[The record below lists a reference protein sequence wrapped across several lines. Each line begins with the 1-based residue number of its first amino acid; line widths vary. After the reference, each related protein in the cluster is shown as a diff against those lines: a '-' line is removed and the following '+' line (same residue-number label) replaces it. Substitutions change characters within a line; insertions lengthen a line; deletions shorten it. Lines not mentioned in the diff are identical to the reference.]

1 MKRTFIYLIS
11 LLMIGVL
18 LHSCNNQ
25 TEEQQVT
32 VEDTVKKPPMTI
44 DQRLAM
50 YANITLKASVDSLT
64 DKETQVLGLLFK
76 ACDVMNDIFWLQSY
90 GNKEELFMTIGDEKL
105 KRFTEINYG
114 PWDRFNDNEPFIDGI
129 GKKPIGAAFYPP
141 DIKYLPF
148 IDMKFEDK
156 LSMFTVVKRAD
167 DGSLYTQPY
176 KTSYKENLE
185 KASGFIKEASKIT
198 EDKVFAKYLNLL
210 SEALLSDNYY
220 DSDMAWLDLKDN
232 NIDIVIGPF
241 ESEEDKFIN
250 TKMAYAAHLLLK
262 DHVWSKK
269 LETYISYIDELHAS
283 LPVTDTYKNQIIG
296 SKVEVGVYDAIYYSG
311 YANAGGKSISINYP
325 KDGRVIMEKGNRKL
339 QFKNTM
345 EAKFNQILSKIAK
358 KLIDPEQVKYVRFEA
373 FFINNL
379 CYEIA
384 DAFVVKNT
392 VNNKGPVR
400 EVMKDY
406 YANINAV
413 KSDILR
419 LYLIMKLQESGAI
432 KEVELIDNYTTF
444 MADIFR
450 SCRFGSS
457 YAQGTANMVCFN
469 TFAQHQAFT
478 RNEKTGTYSVNI
490 DKMKEAVK
498 ELTTTVL
505 MILGDGD
512 YNAAQELLKEK
523 GFIPPQLQKDLNMIN
538 SAGIPTDVVF
548 EQGPQVIG
556 LK

>member
-1 MKRTFIYLIS
+1 MKHLLIYLIS
-11 LLMIGVL
+11 WLMIGVL
-18 LHSCNNQ
+18 MQSCDSKP
-25 TEEQQVT
+25 EEQQT
-32 VEDTVKKPPMTI
+32 TGEDTVHKTPMTI

-50 YANITLKASVDSLT
+50 YANITLKVSADSLT
-64 DKETQVLGLLFK
+64 EKEKQVLGLLFK
-76 ACDVMNDIFWLQSY
+76 ACDVMDEIFWMQSY
-90 GNKEELFMTIGDEKL
+90 GNKEELFMTIADSNI
-105 KRFTEINYG
+105 KRFVEINYG
-114 PWDRFNDNEPFIDGI
+114 PWDRFDNNEPFVDGV

-156 LSMFTVVKRAD
+156 LSMFTVIKRAD

-176 KTSYKENLE
+176 KTAYKDQLE
-185 KASGFIKEASKIT
+185 KASGFLKEAAKIT
-198 EDKVFAKYLNLL
+198 DDKAFSKYLTLL

-232 NIDIVIGPF
+232 NIDLVMGPF
-241 ESEEDKFIN
+241 ESEEDKLIN
-250 TKMAYAAHLLLK
+250 TKMAYASHLLLK

-269 LETYISYIDELHAS
+269 LETYISYIDELHSS
-283 LPVTDTYKNQIIG
+283 LPVTDIYKNQIIG
-296 SKVEVGVYDAIYYSG
+296 SKVEVGVYDAIYYTG

-339 QFKNTM
+339 QFKNIM
-345 EAKFNQILSKIAK
+345 EAKFNQILSKIAE
-358 KLIDPEQVKYVRFEA
+358 KLIDANQVKHVKFEA

-400 EVMKDY
+400 EVLKDY

-419 LYLIMKLQESGAI
+419 LYLLMKLHEKGAI

-469 TFAQHQAFT
+469 TFAEHNAFT
-478 RNEKTGTYSVNI
+478 RDEKTGTYSVNI
-490 DKMKEAVK
+490 EKMKVAVN
-498 ELTTTVL
+498 ELTKTVL

-538 SAGIPTDVVF
+538 SAGIPTDVVL
-548 EQGPQVIG
+548 EQGPEVIG

>member
-1 MKRTFIYLIS
+1 MKQILMYFFAWMLMGF
-11 LLMIGVL
+11 LLN
-18 LHSCNNQ
+18 SCNN
-25 TEEQQVT
+25 EPIKKGND
-32 VEDTVKKPPMTI
+32 EDVIEKVPLTI
-44 DQRLAM
+44 DQRLNM
-50 YANITLKASVDSLT
+50 YANITLKANIENLSE
-64 DKETQVLGLLFK
+64 KEKQVLVLLFK
-76 ACDVMNDIFWLQSY
+76 ASDVINDIFWMQSY
-90 GNKEELFMTIGDEKL
+90 GNKEELFMKIADEKL
-105 KRFTEINYG
+105 KRFIEFNYG

-156 LSMFTVVKRAD
+156 LSMFTVIKRAD
-167 DGSLYTQPY
+167 DGTLYTQPY
-176 KTSYKENLE
+176 KTAYKDHLK
-185 KASGFIKEASKIT
+185 KAAGFIKEAAGIS
-198 EDKVFAKYLNLL
+198 EDKVFVKYLNLL
-210 SEALLSDNYY
+210 AEALLSDNYY
-220 DSDMAWLDLKDN
+220 ESDLAWLDLKDN
-232 NIDIVIGPF
+232 NIDIVLGPF
-241 ESEEDKFIN
+241 ENEEDKFIN
-250 TKMAYAAHLLLK
+250 TKMSYAAHLLIK
-262 DHVWSKK
+262 DHEWSKK
-269 LETYISYIDELHAS
+269 LEEYISYIDKLHTS
-283 LPVTDTYKNQIIG
+283 LPVTDVYKSQIIG
-296 SKVEVGVYDAIYYSG
+296 SKVAVGVYEAIYYAG

-345 EAKFNQILSKIAK
+345 EAKFNQILSKIAE
-358 KLIDPEQVKYVRFEA
+358 KLIDPQQVKHVKFEA

-384 DAFVVKNT
+384 DAFVIKNT

-400 EVMKDY
+400 EVLKDY

-419 LYLIMKLQESGAI
+419 LFMLSQLHEFGAI

-469 TFAQHQAFT
+469 TFAQHKAFT
-478 RNEKTGTYSVNI
+478 RNEQTGTYTI
-490 DKMKEAVK
+490 DIEKMKIAIN
-498 ELTTTVL
+498 ELTKTVL

-523 GFIPPQLQKDLNMIN
+523 GFIPPQLQKDLDMIN
-538 SAGIPTDVVF
+538 NAGIPTDIVF

-556 LK
+556 LN

>member
-1 MKRTFIYLIS
+1 MKQFLIYLFAGMLIAT
-11 LLMIGVL
+11 LMQ
-18 LHSCNNQ
+18 SCGN
-25 TEEQQVT
+25 EPEQQTPQDEV
-32 VEDTVKKPPMTI
+32 VQKVPMTI
-44 DQRLAM
+44 DQRLNM
-50 YANITLKASVDSLT
+50 YANITLKAPVNKLT
-64 DKETQVLGLLFK
+64 EKEKQVLSLLFK
-76 ACDVMNDIFWLQSY
+76 ASDIIDEIFWMQSY
-90 GNKEELFMTIGDEKL
+90 GNKEELMMKIGDEKM
-105 KRFTEINYG
+105 KKFVGINYG
-114 PWDRFNDNEPFIDGI
+114 PWDRFNDNEPFMDGI

-156 LSMFTVVKRAD
+156 LSMFTVIKRAD
-167 DGSLYTQPY
+167 DGSLFTQPY
-176 KTSYKENLE
+176 KTAYKDQLE
-185 KASGFIKEASKIT
+185 KASGFIKEAAAIT
-198 EDKVFAKYLNLL
+198 EDKLFAKYLGLL
-210 SEALLSDNYY
+210 ADALITDNYY

-232 NIDIVIGPF
+232 NIDIVLGPF
-241 ESEEDKFIN
+241 ENEEDKFIN
-250 TKMAYAAHLLLK
+250 TKMAYAAHLLIK
-262 DHVWSKK
+262 DHEWSKK
-269 LETYISYIDELHAS
+269 LEEYVSFIDKLHAS
-283 LPVTDTYKNQIIG
+283 LPVTDLYKEQVIG
-296 SKVEVGVYDAIYYSG
+296 SKIAVGVYEAIYYAG

-345 EAKFNQILSKIAK
+345 EAKFSQIVTKIAE
-358 KLIDPEQVKYVRFEA
+358 KLIDPNQVKHVKFEA

-384 DAFVVKNT
+384 DAFVIKNT

-400 EVMKDY
+400 EVLKDY

-419 LYLIMKLQESGAI
+419 LYLLMQLHELGAI
-432 KEVELIDNYTTF
+432 KEVELMDNYTTF
-444 MADIFR
+444 MTDIFR

-469 TFAQHQAFT
+469 TFAEHKAFT
-478 RNEKTGTYSVNI
+478 RNEQNGTYAI
-490 DKMKEAVK
+490 DIEKMKIAVK
-498 ELTTTVL
+498 ELTKTVL

-556 LK
+556 LN

>member
-1 MKRTFIYLIS
+1 MKQLLI
-11 LLMIGVL
+11 LLFSCALIGSMMQ
-18 LHSCNNQ
+18 SCNNEPEQKDIQ
-25 TEEQQVT
+25 TDEEVQKV
-32 VEDTVKKPPMTI
+32 PMTI
-44 DQRLAM
+44 EQRLSM
-50 YANITLKASVDSLT
+50 YASITLKAHTENLT
-64 DKETQVLGLLFK
+64 DKEKKVLDLLFK
-76 ACDVMNDIFWLQSY
+76 ACDVIDNIFWMQSY
-90 GNKEELFMTIGDEKL
+90 GNKEELFMTIADSNI
-105 KRFTEINYG
+105 KRFVQINYG
-114 PWDRFNDNEPFIDGI
+114 PWDRFNDNEPFVDGI

-156 LSMFTVVKRAD
+156 LSMFTVVKRD
-167 DGSLYTQPY
+167 DEGSLYTQPY
-176 KTSYKENLE
+176 KTAYKEELE
-185 KASGFIKEASKIT
+185 KASGYIKEAAAIT
-198 EDKVFAKYLNLL
+198 EDKAFAKYLGLL
-210 SEALLSDNYY
+210 AQALLSDNYY

-232 NIDIVIGPF
+232 NIDIVLGPF
-241 ESEEDKFIN
+241 ENEEDKFIN

-262 DHVWSKK
+262 DHEWSKK
-269 LETYISYIDELHAS
+269 LEGYISFIDKLHS
-283 LPVTDTYKNQIIG
+283 GLPVTDIYKAQIIG
-296 SKVEVGVYDAIYYSG
+296 SKVEVGVYEAIYYSG

-345 EAKFNQILSKIAK
+345 EAKFNQILSKIAE
-358 KLIDPEQVKYVRFEA
+358 KLIHSDQLKHVKFEA

-400 EVMKDY
+400 EVLKDY

-419 LYLIMKLQESGAI
+419 LYLLIELHELGAI
-432 KEVELIDNYTTF
+432 KEVDLMDNYTTF

-469 TFAQHQAFT
+469 TFAEHKAFT
-478 RNEKTGTYSVNI
+478 RDDKTGSYSI
-490 DKMKEAVK
+490 DIEKMKVAVK
-498 ELTTTVL
+498 ELTKTVL

-538 SAGIPTDVVF
+538 SAGIPTDIVF

-556 LK
+556 LN